1 MYKINRKEG
10 FIMYCK
16 NCGEQLNEKQV
27 VCLKCGV
34 EKDKGSKFCQQCGT
48 ALPEKAEICLNCGAA
63 TKPPKPMLEK
73 NPTAIVMGV
82 AAILLGVFSIFFNSL
97 LEFEL
102 SIMLG
107 IGGIVVSTLG
117 RQYESSKKQCTAGLI
132 LSIIGLSAGMLT
144 SILSK
149 YFDIFANL

>member
-48 ALPEKAEICLNCGAA
+48 ALPEKAEVCLNCGAA

-102 SIMLG
+102 SIILG

>member
-48 ALPEKAEICLNCGAA
+48 ALPEKAEVCLNCGAA

>member
-1 MYKINRKEG
+1 
-10 FIMYCK
+10 MYCK

-48 ALPEKAEICLNCGAA
+48 ALPEKAEVCLNCGAP

-73 NPTAIVMGV
+73 NPTAVVMGV

-144 SILSK
+144 IILSK

>member
-1 MYKINRKEG
+1 
-10 FIMYCK
+10 MYCK
-16 NCGEQLNEKQV
+16 NCGEQLNDNQV

-34 EKDKGSKFCQQCGT
+34 ENTKGNKFCQQCGN
-48 ALPEKAEICLNCGAA
+48 AIPEKAEICLNCGTP
-63 TKPPKPMLEK
+63 TKPAKQKSDK
-73 NPTAIVMGV
+73 NPTSVVLGV
-82 AAILLGVFSIFFNSL
+82 AAILLGIFSIFFNSV

-102 SIMLG
+102 SIMIG
-107 IGGIVVSTLG
+107 IAGIIVSTLG

-149 YFDIFANL
+149 YFDIFSNF

>member
-1 MYKINRKEG
+1 
-10 FIMYCK
+10 MYCK

-48 ALPEKAEICLNCGAA
+48 ALPEKAEVCLNCGAA

-73 NPTAIVMGV
+73 NPTAVVMGV